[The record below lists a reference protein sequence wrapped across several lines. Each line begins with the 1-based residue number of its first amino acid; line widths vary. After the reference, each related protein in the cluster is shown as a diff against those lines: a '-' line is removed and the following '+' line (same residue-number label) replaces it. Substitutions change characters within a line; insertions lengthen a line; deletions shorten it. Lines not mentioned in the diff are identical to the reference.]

1 MQARVTA
8 NNNSPVNFRKSP
20 NGAIIAQIEQG
31 TVVNVLS
38 QHNDTWS
45 NIQINNQI
53 GYMMTKFLAPI
64 NTTNTI
70 PSLSELKEEL
80 KKVLAILDKLEGT

>member
-8 NNNSPVNFRKSP
+8 NNNLPVNFRKSP

-53 GYMMTKFLAPI
+53 GYMMTKFLNI
-64 NTTNTI
+64 
-70 PSLSELKEEL
+70 
-80 KKVLAILDKLEGT
+80 